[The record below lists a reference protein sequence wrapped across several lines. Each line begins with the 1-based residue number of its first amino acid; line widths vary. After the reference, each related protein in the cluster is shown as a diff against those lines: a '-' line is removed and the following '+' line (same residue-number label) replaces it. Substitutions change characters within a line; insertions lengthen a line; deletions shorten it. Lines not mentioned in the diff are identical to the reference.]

1 MKPYYEGW
9 YLKQQ
14 QGDDLL
20 AVIPGRAQDH
30 AFVQVITPRYSAY
43 VPFPLSEY
51 RLGACMQVGDS
62 LFSRDGMDLQVSTP
76 EVELEGQLR
85 YAGLTPLR
93 SDIMGPFAF
102 LPMETKHTV
111 FSMRHEVQG
120 SVTLNGVAY
129 RFDDGVGYM
138 EGDRGHS
145 FPQGYTWIQSVDLPC
160 DASVMLA
167 VATIP

>member
-76 EVELEGQLR
+76 EVELEGQLDVYKR
-85 YAGLTPLR
+85 QSRRRAPHRLR
-93 SDIMGPFAF
+93 A
-102 LPMETKHTV
+102 
-111 FSMRHEVQG
+111 
-120 SVTLNGVAY
+120 
-129 RFDDGVGYM
+129 
-138 EGDRGHS
+138 
-145 FPQGYTWIQSVDLPC
+145 
-160 DASVMLA
+160 
-167 VATIP
+167 